1 MFNPI
6 FAAASPGGFAL
17 LIAAL
22 LVILFILVITF
33 ISRYKKCPPDQIMVV
48 YGKTGKQRASRCI
61 HGGAAFIWP
70 VIQDYGF
77 VSLRPMQLDVN
88 LQNALCRQNI
98 RINVPSV
105 FTVGIS
111 TDESLMGNAAN
122 RLLGLRQE
130 SIADLAKDII
140 LGQLRLVIASMTIEQ
155 INADRETFLR
165 NVEENVADELN
176 KIGLHL
182 LNVNITDITDE
193 SGYIDAIG
201 KRAAAEAINK
211 ARVDV
216 AEEER
221 KGGIGEAEARKVQ
234 RIAVSEA
241 EAQAQTGEA
250 NADRERRV
258 AVKQAE
264 AAAIEGENISAIEI
278 AKSNAVRAEQEAA
291 AYQAAEAAKRVAEA
305 MIRKADFEAEQQA
318 QAARAKMEEEKQRAE
333 TIVAAKID
341 KEQRIIEAEAV
352 AAKIETEARGQA
364 AAIFAKYEAEA
375 KGNFEVLKAKGDG
388 YRTII
393 DSCGKNAD
401 AAAKMLLVEKL
412 EQIVKLQTEAIR
424 NIKIDKVTVWDSPNG
439 RADGKS
445 STAGFLSGMMQSLP
459 PIHDVAAMAGIELPK
474 YLGEMKDQAAKE
486 AEASCGVTVWSR
498 ISRPSLRILRLHER
512 FSQAGTHPRDQI
524 PRRSR
529 LQGGADPQVVR
540 RRTSAQ
546 LRQPASGAPRRRRGP
561 DHPDRLPVP
570 PL

>member
-1 MFNPI
+1 MFHPI
-6 FAAASPGGFAL
+6 FAAASPGGFAV

-165 NVEENVADELN
+165 IVEENVADELN

-264 AAAIEGENISAIEI
+264 AAAIEGENISAINI

-341 KEQRIIEAEAV
+341 KEQRIIDAEAE
-352 AAKIETEARGQA
+352 AAKIETEAKGQA
-364 AAIFAKYEAEA
+364 AAIFAKYDAEA
-375 KGNFEVLKAKGDG
+375 RGNFEVLKAKGDG
-388 YRTII
+388 YRKII
-393 DSCGKNAD
+393 ESCGNDAN

-412 EQIVKLQTEAIR
+412 EEIVKLQTEAIS

-459 PIHDVAAMAGIELPK
+459 PIHDVAAMAGIDLPK
-474 YLGEMKDQAAKE
+474 YLGEMKDAAAKDAPA
-486 AEASCGVTVWSR
+486 AE
-498 ISRPSLRILRLHER
+498 
-512 FSQAGTHPRDQI
+512 
-524 PRRSR
+524 
-529 LQGGADPQVVR
+529 
-540 RRTSAQ
+540 
-546 LRQPASGAPRRRRGP
+546 
-561 DHPDRLPVP
+561 
-570 PL
+570 

>member
-1 MFNPI
+1 MINPI
-6 FAAASPGGFAL
+6 FAVASPGGVAV

-264 AAAIEGENISAIEI
+264 AAAQAGEAEADKERRIAVKQAEAAALTGEANADRERRVAVKQAEAAAIEGENISAINI

-341 KEQRIIEAEAV
+341 KEQRIIEAEAE
-352 AAKIETEARGQA
+352 AAKIETEAKGQA
-364 AAIFAKYEAEA
+364 AAIFAKYDAEA

-388 YRTII
+388 YRKII
-393 DSCGKNAD
+393 ESCGNDAN

-412 EQIVKLQTEAIR
+412 EEIVKLQTEAIS

-459 PIHDVAAMAGIELPK
+459 PIHDVAAMAGIDLPK
-474 YLGEMKDQAAKE
+474 YLGEMKDKE
-486 AEASCGVTVWSR
+486 
-498 ISRPSLRILRLHER
+498 
-512 FSQAGTHPRDQI
+512 Q
-524 PRRSR
+524 
-529 LQGGADPQVVR
+529 
-540 RRTSAQ
+540 SAQ
-546 LRQPASGAPRRRRGP
+546 DAPAPAAE
-561 DHPDRLPVP
+561 
-570 PL
+570 

>member
-6 FAAASPGGFAL
+6 IAAASMSNVAL

-22 LVILFILVITF
+22 LVILFILVLTF
-33 ISRYKKCPPDQIMVV
+33 ISRYKKCPPDQIMVI
-48 YGKTGKQRASRCI
+48 YGKTGGQRAGRCI
-61 HGGAAFIWP
+61 HGGAAFVWP

-250 NADRERRV
+250 NADRERRI

-264 AAAIEGENISAIEI
+264 ATAIEGENVSAINI

-291 AYQAAEAAKRVAEA
+291 AHQAAEAAKRIAEA

-318 QAARAKMEEEKQRAE
+318 QVARAKMEEEKQRAE

-352 AAKIETEARGQA
+352 AAKIETEAKGQA

-375 KGNFEVLKAKGDG
+375 KGNFEVLKAKGEG

-412 EQIVKLQTEAIR
+412 EEIVKLQTEAIR

-459 PIHDVAAMAGIELPK
+459 PIHDVAAMAGIDLPK
-474 YLGEMKDQAAKE
+474 YLGEMKDADAKE
-486 AEASCGVTVWSR
+486 AAE
-498 ISRPSLRILRLHER
+498 
-512 FSQAGTHPRDQI
+512 
-524 PRRSR
+524 
-529 LQGGADPQVVR
+529 
-540 RRTSAQ
+540 
-546 LRQPASGAPRRRRGP
+546 PAAPAAK
-561 DHPDRLPVP
+561 
-570 PL
+570 

>member
-1 MFNPI
+1 MLNPI
-6 FAAASPGGFAL
+6 FAATNPGGVAM

-264 AAAIEGENISAIEI
+264 AAAQAGEAEADKERRIAVKQAEAAALTGEANADRERRVAVKQAEAAAIEGENISAINI

-341 KEQRIIEAEAV
+341 KEQRIIDAEAE
-352 AAKIETEARGQA
+352 AAKIETEAKGQA
-364 AAIFAKYEAEA
+364 AAIFAKYDAEA

-388 YRTII
+388 YRKII
-393 DSCGKNAD
+393 ESCGNDAN

-412 EQIVKLQTEAIR
+412 EEIVKLQTEAIS

-459 PIHDVAAMAGIELPK
+459 PIHDVAAMAGIDLPK
-474 YLGEMKDQAAKE
+474 YLGEMKDKEQPAKE
-486 AEASCGVTVWSR
+486 A
-498 ISRPSLRILRLHER
+498 
-512 FSQAGTHPRDQI
+512 
-524 PRRSR
+524 
-529 LQGGADPQVVR
+529 
-540 RRTSAQ
+540 
-546 LRQPASGAPRRRRGP
+546 PAPAAE
-561 DHPDRLPVP
+561 
-570 PL
+570 

>member
-1 MFNPI
+1 MINPI
-6 FAAASPGGFAL
+6 FAAAGVGNVAL
-17 LIAAL
+17 LIAVL

-70 VIQDYGF
+70 VIQEYGF

-111 TDESLMGNAAN
+111 TDEALMGNAAN
-122 RLLGLRQE
+122 RLLGLRQDAI
-130 SIADLAKDII
+130 SDLAKDII

-201 KRAAAEAINK
+201 KRAAAEAIYK
-211 ARVDV
+211 ANVDV

-221 KGGIGEAEARKVQ
+221 KGGIGVAEAQKVQ
-234 RIAVSEA
+234 RIAVAEA

-264 AAAIEGENISAIEI
+264 AAAQAGEAEADKERRIAVKQAEATAIEGENISAINI
-278 AKSNAVRAEQEAA
+278 AKSNAVRAEQEASA
-291 AYQAAEAAKRVAEA
+291 HQAAEAAKRVAEA

-333 TIVAAKID
+333 TIVAARID
-341 KEQRIIEAEAV
+341 KEQRIIEAEAE
-352 AAKIETEARGQA
+352 AAKVETEARGQA

-375 KGNFEVLKAKGDG
+375 KGNYEVLKAKGDG
-388 YRTII
+388 YRMII
-393 DSCGKNAD
+393 ESCGKDAD

-412 EQIVKLQTEAIR
+412 EEIVKLQTEAIS

-459 PIHDVAAMAGIELPK
+459 PIHDVAAMAGIDLPK
-474 YLGEMKDQAAKE
+474 YLGEMKDAAAQDAPA
-486 AEASCGVTVWSR
+486 AE
-498 ISRPSLRILRLHER
+498 
-512 FSQAGTHPRDQI
+512 
-524 PRRSR
+524 
-529 LQGGADPQVVR
+529 
-540 RRTSAQ
+540 
-546 LRQPASGAPRRRRGP
+546 
-561 DHPDRLPVP
+561 
-570 PL
+570 

>member
-1 MFNPI
+1 MINPI
-6 FAAASPGGFAL
+6 FAATNPGGVAM

-264 AAAIEGENISAIEI
+264 AAAQAGEAEADKERRIAVKQAEAAALTGEANADRERRVAVKQAEAAAIEGENISAINI

-341 KEQRIIEAEAV
+341 KEQRIIDAEAEA
-352 AAKIETEARGQA
+352 AKVETEARGQA

-388 YRTII
+388 YRKII
-393 DSCGKNAD
+393 ESCGNDAN

-412 EQIVKLQTEAIR
+412 EEIVKLQTEAIS

-459 PIHDVAAMAGIELPK
+459 PIHDVAAMAGIDLPK
-474 YLGEMKDQAAKE
+474 YLGEMKDKE
-486 AEASCGVTVWSR
+486 
-498 ISRPSLRILRLHER
+498 
-512 FSQAGTHPRDQI
+512 
-524 PRRSR
+524 
-529 LQGGADPQVVR
+529 
-540 RRTSAQ
+540 
-546 LRQPASGAPRRRRGP
+546 QPAQEAPAP
-561 DHPDRLPVP
+561 AAE
-570 PL
+570 

>member
-1 MFNPI
+1 MINPI
-6 FAAASPGGFAL
+6 FAAASPGGVAV

-264 AAAIEGENISAIEI
+264 AAAQAGEAEADKERRIAVKQAEAAALTGEANADRERRVAVKQAEAAAIEGENVSAINI

-291 AYQAAEAAKRVAEA
+291 AYQAAEAAKRGAEA

-341 KEQRIIEAEAV
+341 KEQRIIDAEAEA
-352 AAKIETEARGQA
+352 AKVETEARGQA
-364 AAIFAKYEAEA
+364 AAIFAKYDAEA

-388 YRTII
+388 YRKII
-393 DSCGKNAD
+393 ESCGNDAN

-412 EQIVKLQTEAIR
+412 EEIVKLQTEAIS

-459 PIHDVAAMAGIELPK
+459 PIHDVAAMAGIDLPK
-474 YLGEMKDQAAKE
+474 YLGEMKDKE
-486 AEASCGVTVWSR
+486 
-498 ISRPSLRILRLHER
+498 
-512 FSQAGTHPRDQI
+512 
-524 PRRSR
+524 
-529 LQGGADPQVVR
+529 
-540 RRTSAQ
+540 
-546 LRQPASGAPRRRRGP
+546 QPAQDAPAP
-561 DHPDRLPVP
+561 AAE
-570 PL
+570 